1 MNRRKLLSF
10 ALVFIFVFVVAACT
24 SATEDGEPVGEP
36 TAEIHTPQGTLI
48 VALTTH
54 PNSLDM
60 ASSAE
65 RNAENAATQ
74 LYDSLVWVDAEGEKV
89 PALAESWDVSD
100 DGTEYTFYLREGVTF
115 HNGEVFNADAVV
127 FSWERGRDSEM
138 QWSDRWNRAE
148 SVEKTDDYTVKVST
162 EAPDPL
168 LLSVMAQHW
177 GIVPPAY
184 IEEVGMAG
192 FEKHP
197 IGTGPFM
204 FESWEGNDIV
214 MKANPT
220 YWHAGQ
226 PKVETLIFRTLTV
239 STERADAVR
248 VGEVD
253 IATRL
258 DPLDVKA
265 LETNEALT
273 VISYPV
279 DRVYYIAFNNLTSGV
294 GEPTEDVNVRLAM
307 NYAID
312 RQTILDEWFDGNGR
326 LATGLITAD
335 NLGHNDAL
343 EPFPYDPDKAR
354 ELLETAGYADGF
366 SIDMACPFNAYA
378 HFEEVCQAIAND
390 LDEVGIEVEIELLES
405 GHYWALEAEKELPPL
420 FGDSWSERTGEA
432 LPRLIGALGG
442 WDASF
447 SAWSDPALDALLTEI
462 GLTVDD
468 AERAKLYEQLH
479 TQMMEDPPFIYLYEP
494 LTFEA
499 VQAHVKNYEPRA
511 AENYY
516 LKEVSVGD

>member
-1 MNRRKLLSF
+1 MNRRKLLSLT
-10 ALVFIFVFVVAACT
+10 LVFILVLFAAACT
-24 SATEDGEPVGEP
+24 SPTDEDVPAVEP

-48 VALTTH
+48 VALTTR

-74 LYDSLVWVDAEGEKV
+74 LYDSLVWVDAQGVKV
-89 PALAESWDVSD
+89 PALAESWDVSA
-100 DGTEYTFYLREGVTF
+100 DGTEYTFQLREGVTF
-115 HNGEVFNADAVV
+115 HNGEPFTADAVV
-127 FSWERGRDSEM
+127 FSWEHGRNPEM

-148 SVEKTDDYTVKVST
+148 SVEKIDDYTVKIST
-162 EAPDPL
+162 ESPDPL
-168 LLSVMAQHW
+168 LLSIMAQHW

-184 IEEVGMAG
+184 FEEVGTVG
-192 FEKHP
+192 FENYP

-204 FESWEGNDIV
+204 FESWEGNDII
-214 MKANPT
+214 MKANPN
-220 YWHAGQ
+220 YWNPNL

-307 NYAID
+307 NYAVD
-312 RQTILDEWFDGNGR
+312 RQAILDEWFDGNGR
-326 LATGLITAD
+326 LATGLMTAD
-335 NLGHNDAL
+335 NLGYNDAL
-343 EPFPYDPDKAR
+343 DPFPYDPDKAR
-354 ELLETAGYADGF
+354 ELLKSAGYPDAF
-366 SIDMACPFNAYA
+366 SIDMACPFNAYD

-390 LDEVGIEVEIELLES
+390 LDEVGIEAEVELLES
-405 GHYWALEAEKELPPL
+405 GYYWDLEAEKELPPL
-420 FGDSWSERTGEA
+420 FGDSWSERSGEA

-447 SAWSDPALDALLTEI
+447 SAWSDPALDALLAQI
-462 GLTVDD
+462 GSTVDD

-499 VQAHVKNYEPRA
+499 VQAYVENYEPRA

-516 LKEVSVGD
+516 LKEVSVGE